1 MHIIKAR
8 NVNDAF
14 AAGLSLLWTEGELQD
29 SRAGPVRV
37 CPFPV
42 TTVYSHPWERVL
54 FDPVRDANPFFHL
67 FESIWML
74 SGARDARWLDQFVSD
89 FSSRFAEEGGYQHG
103 AYGFRWRY
111 HFDAEGGGESLR
123 LPDQLNTII
132 TMLKNNP
139 LERRAVLTMWDPVA
153 DLGVDKRDIPCNTHV
168 YFRVRGA
175 WDDPGFTYRKLLD
188 ITVCC
193 RSNDAIWGA
202 YGANAVHFSVLQ
214 EYVAHAL
221 GVGMGVY
228 YQVSN
233 NFHAYM
239 NVLNKYERVTLT
251 QPYGAERAVTR
262 LTLCTHECFLED
274 AERFVAGFAHPSLFF
289 NPFFNNFAWPLL
301 EAYRLWKGKER
312 RAALD
317 AVNALPNCDWKVATM
332 QWMMRRITATGFDP
346 ISLEAKQTMEKAK

>member
-1 MHIIKAR
+1 VRVIKAR

-42 TTVYSHPWERVL
+42 TTVYSRPWERVL

-74 SGARDARWLDQFVSD
+74 AGERDARWLDQFVSD
-89 FSSRFAEEGGYQHG
+89 FSSRFAEDDGHQHG
-103 AYGFRWRY
+103 AYGFRWRR
-111 HFDAEGGGESLR
+111 HFEPEGGWAESR
-123 LPDQLNTII
+123 LPDQLKTII
-132 TMLKNNP
+132 EMLKNNP
-139 LERRAVLTMWDPVA
+139 QERRAVLTMWDPVA
-153 DLGVDKRDIPCNTHV
+153 DLGVNRRDIPCNTHV
-168 YFRVRGA
+168 YFRRRRVTAYG
-175 WDDPGFTYRKLLD
+175 PEILD

-221 GVGMGVY
+221 GVGIGNY
-228 YQVSN
+228 YQISN

-239 NVLNKYERVTLT
+239 DVLNKYEHVTFI
-251 QPYGAERAVTR
+251 QPYGAEHAVTP
-262 LTLCTHECFLED
+262 LTLFRMSLQSADTWDGFPGD
-274 AERFVAGFAHPSLFF
+274 AEHFVAGTTQHFLFF

-301 EAYRLWKGKER
+301 QAHRLWKGKER

-317 AVNALPNCDWKVATM
+317 AVNALEDCDWKVAVM
-332 QWMMRRITATGFDP
+332 RWMMRR
-346 ISLEAKQTMEKAK
+346 MEKAT